1 MGGMNKIRVRELRKN
16 PTEAERSLW
25 KELRFRQIGGYKFR
39 RQQPLGDYIVDFVC
53 FEKRLVVEVDGGQ
66 HSEQIEHDFRR
77 DEWLKAQGFFILRFW
92 NHQVLEEIEAVK
104 EIIHNSLKRK
114 VYPPP

>member
-53 FEKRLVVEVDGGQ
+53 FEKRLVVEVDGKQ
-66 HSEQIEHDFRR
+66 HSEQIEHDFKR

-92 NHQVLEEIEAVK
+92 N
-104 EIIHNSLKRK
+104 N
-114 VYPPP
+114 

>member
-66 HSEQIEHDFRR
+66 HSEQIEHDFKR
-77 DEWLKAQGFFILRFW
+77 DEWLKAQGFF
-92 NHQVLEEIEAVK
+92 N
-104 EIIHNSLKRK
+104 
-114 VYPPP
+114 PPPQGGRKCLGKKMQTR